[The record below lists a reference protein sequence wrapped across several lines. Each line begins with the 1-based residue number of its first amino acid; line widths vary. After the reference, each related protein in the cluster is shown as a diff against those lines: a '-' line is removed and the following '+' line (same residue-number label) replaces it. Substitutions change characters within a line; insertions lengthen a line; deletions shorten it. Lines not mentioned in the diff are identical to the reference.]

1 MHQLPWASGAVTVSI
16 HLPEGCVLP
25 APGTTGAASSPTTGW
40 TDNGGTTLDPT
51 GDTTGTNTTRPYISD
66 AALEKALAG
75 DPSEQYWSQ
84 LIPGLTGTPAVAA
97 SGDKQDTGAGITC
110 NGTGATGIPVIRIV
124 RSDNSGTT
132 FNFKS
137 FLGLVN
143 GGLGNNSSS
152 STSWTG
158 TTSNTGGTPLGGSG
172 AANTAWPEG
181 GTFSTAFNAGAAGHQ
196 TDASN
201 ICEWSTDATTGFPAA
216 NTDVVANHICG
227 GHSTGSG
234 NVALGVLATNGSIG
248 YADVA
253 TARNTKLTGVPAP
266 QQDFQDYRTTSGT
279 RDDTFWIPLQNNPDQ
294 TSGNTYIEPTKDV
307 TNHQATGSGEV
318 GTPGANCTNLPNLQG
333 VPTAAS
339 SPNGDATLGDW
350 SHRSRPAAA
359 DTPSAC

>member
-1 MHQLPWASGAVTVSI
+1 M
-16 HLPEGCVLP
+16 E
-25 APGTTGAASSPTTGW
+25 
-40 TDNGGTTLDPT
+40 
-51 GDTTGTNTTRPYISD
+51 R
-66 AALEKALAG
+66 
-75 DPSEQYWSQ
+75 
-84 LIPGLTGTPAVAA
+84 
-97 SGDKQDTGAGITC
+97 
-110 NGTGATGIPVIRIV
+110 
-124 RSDNSGTT
+124 
-132 FNFKS
+132 
-137 FLGLVN
+137 
-143 GGLGNNSSS
+143 
-152 STSWTG
+152 
-158 TTSNTGGTPLGGSG
+158 G

-294 TSGNTYIEPTKDV
+294 TSGNTYVEPTKDV

-318 GTPGANCTNLPNLQG
+318 GTPGA
-333 VPTAAS
+333 TAPPCRTSRA
-339 SPNGDATLGDW
+339 
-350 SHRSRPAAA
+350 SRPRRVLRTETRRKVTGHTPWLWAAA
-359 DTPSAC
+359 DIRSAC